1 MLSDQHPRRYHQGA
15 LTSRIFGF
23 PQSTQTEISDSSS
36 VYSMSFW
43 CAGNLQ
49 SRLRLRS
56 MRKTPLKKLSQ
67 KTPLKK
73 TRAKKNL
80 TGKKPFPKKLPKKL
94 GLKTRAQKNLSGK
107 TLSPKNSQK
116 ILNQKTCT
124 KKNSPKKPTS
134 RKMKVDLRLLF
145 SLIQNLRNIVLKMRF
160 EIQKLEAEIS
170 GLDMF

>member
-23 PQSTQTEISDSSS
+23 PQSTQTEISASSS

-73 TRAKKNL
+73 
-80 TGKKPFPKKLPKKL
+80 PVPKKTSLE
-94 GLKTRAQKNLSGK
+94 KNLSQKISQKNSAEKPVPKK
-107 TLSPKNSQK
+107 TSLEKPYPQKNSQK

-145 SLIQNLRNIVLKMRF
+145 SLIQDLRNIVLKM
-160 EIQKLEAEIS
+160 
-170 GLDMF
+170 